1 MLNRIWSKLKSSS
14 AVTPGFAKVFL
25 KSFNLC
31 IFSSLVILSFH
42 HQIIFYNLPHIPV
55 ELQYRLIIPLIN
67 ALLNGIVC
75 VALYYYFAGRKF
87 TSYSYRSENKP
98 ALFLTAFIAGFVSI
112 YISFNAVTTYL
123 ISALIIYAAY
133 FNIRSFIRKLSHLL
147 YPNTLAGSRDLSEF
161 TVFFINLLVTFTVIN
176 ISLNTI
182 HLSLGTQVAFNFG
195 EGIAGI
201 LDAIYFALITMTT
214 VGYGDIYPRSPV
226 ARIIVG
232 LECLIS
238 YLMLGI
244 MISIISRGIESNPKD
259 KSSPE
264 N

>member
-112 YISFNAVTTYL
+112 YISFNAVTT
-123 ISALIIYAAY
+123 
-133 FNIRSFIRKLSHLL
+133 
-147 YPNTLAGSRDLSEF
+147 
-161 TVFFINLLVTFTVIN
+161 VT
-176 ISLNTI
+176 
-182 HLSLGTQVAFNFG
+182 GRCPW
-195 EGIAGI
+195 
-201 LDAIYFALITMTT
+201 TT
-214 VGYGDIYPRSPV
+214 VGQQAFDALPGSKVTISNGVDSRTGTVTSVTPTEQSPAWIAFSMSV
-226 ARIIVG
+226 T
-232 LECLIS
+232 E
-238 YLMLGI
+238 
-244 MISIISRGIESNPKD
+244 D
-259 KSSPE
+259 
-264 N
+264 